1 MNERTREKERESIRE
16 EVWLLLREG
25 LRKKENK
32 SGSMQRSVKV
42 SVRESGVCETV
53 QDRV

>member
-25 LRKKENK
+25 LRKEENNAKKCK
-32 SGSMQRSVKV
+32 SERQREWSV
-42 SVRESGVCETV
+42 
-53 QDRV
+53 